1 MNPKITA
8 LGLSA
13 VLLAFCGCRTES
25 GRFASRS
32 DAELDL
38 MESTNELQNAAFCRG
53 DYRMAEALL
62 SRLAADQ
69 TVSSSQYDLEKAS
82 ILLVQGRK
90 DEAHELLMKARTA
103 IEQVI
108 DAESE
113 EKATSI
119 WHGEN
124 SKVFKGDAH
133 ERATLYALLAIS
145 FMDRGEYE
153 DAIRCVKNGLLA
165 DSANTKEVQYNS
177 DYALLQ
183 YLGYVAA
190 SKSGDD
196 AEATSYA
203 KEMAKNLAD
212 RKIPIG
218 KGSAARAFFE
228 KENIPD
234 AFLVV
239 WTGLPPTYVRGGEYE
254 EIRYVAPG
262 DTLVD
267 FLTMETEG
275 GQERI
280 MAKGLGDV
288 NFQATTRG
296 GREMDEVLADK
307 AAVKSGFKT
316 SGNILIVAGLACV
329 TTVSDNWIAE
339 LAILGAGGTCLALG
353 GTCHL
358 VGYCV
363 NSKADV
369 RSWRNLPGE
378 FVIVPVKLSGAS
390 QELTVRGYRVWD
402 NIATEKCTVMR
413 SEKGIGVTHLSM
425 LPSEWR
431 GRNVWGRDFKESR
444 KEAK

>member
-1 MNPKITA
+1 
-8 LGLSA
+8 
-13 VLLAFCGCRTES
+13 
-25 GRFASRS
+25 
-32 DAELDL
+32 
-38 MESTNELQNAAFCRG
+38 
-53 DYRMAEALL
+53 
-62 SRLAADQ
+62 
-69 TVSSSQYDLEKAS
+69 
-82 ILLVQGRK
+82 
-90 DEAHELLMKARTA
+90 
-103 IEQVI
+103 
-108 DAESE
+108 
-113 EKATSI
+113 
-119 WHGEN
+119 
-124 SKVFKGDAH
+124 
-133 ERATLYALLAIS
+133 
-145 FMDRGEYE
+145 
-153 DAIRCVKNGLLA
+153 
-165 DSANTKEVQYNS
+165 
-177 DYALLQ
+177 
-183 YLGYVAA
+183 
-190 SKSGDD
+190 
-196 AEATSYA
+196 
-203 KEMAKNLAD
+203 
-212 RKIPIG
+212 
-218 KGSAARAFFE
+218 
-228 KENIPD
+228 
-234 AFLVV
+234 
-239 WTGLPPTYVRGGEYE
+239 
-254 EIRYVAPG
+254 
-262 DTLVD
+262 
-267 FLTMETEG
+267 
-275 GQERI
+275 

-378 FVIVPVKLSGAS
+378 FVIVPVKLSAAS